1 MFPVEAGGKELSGS
15 AERRTRDQIW
25 YQANSYNA
33 SFTHAHE
40 PNMERV
46 VLSAL
51 LASDDASLI
60 VGVAALRLRA
70 ATPPRHVRVDT
81 IDKGRKLQE
90 L

>member
-1 MFPVEAGGKELSGS
+1 
-15 AERRTRDQIW
+15 
-25 YQANSYNA
+25 
-33 SFTHAHE
+33 
-40 PNMERV
+40 MERV

-51 LASDDASLI
+51 PASDDASLI

-70 ATPPRHVRVDT
+70 ATPPRHVRADT